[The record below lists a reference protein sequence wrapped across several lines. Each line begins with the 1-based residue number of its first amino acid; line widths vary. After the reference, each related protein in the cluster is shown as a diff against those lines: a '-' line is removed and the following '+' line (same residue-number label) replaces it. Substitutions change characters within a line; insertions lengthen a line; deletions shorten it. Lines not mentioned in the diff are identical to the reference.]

1 VKELAT
7 LLNEMLQAG
16 VMLRRQTEWQNS
28 RRSLTWPEK
37 IRMAERIRESI
48 RTLRAQPRPAR
59 PESPKK

>member
-1 VKELAT
+1 MTEID
-7 LLNEMLQAG
+7 

-37 IRMAERIRESI
+37 IRKAERIRESI